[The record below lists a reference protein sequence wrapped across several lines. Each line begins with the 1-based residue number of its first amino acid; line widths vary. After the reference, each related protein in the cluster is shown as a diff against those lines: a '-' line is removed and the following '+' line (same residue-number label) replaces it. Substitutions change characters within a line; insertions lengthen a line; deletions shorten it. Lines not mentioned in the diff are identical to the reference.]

1 MKRLITTIVLTLAG
15 LSLAFAQ
22 TAEAPAKPDSNF
34 QYEPIRKG
42 DQFIRM
48 GLGFGFPLFNLTP
61 DGIEGDTNMKL
72 GGSGTV
78 GYSRFITS
86 KIALGGEIA
95 FSFNPTLGE
104 NLYFYLPLTF
114 KATYAF
120 VFNRIHVPVSLST
133 GFAFQT
139 YNNTSYFGPILKPEA
154 GAYFQYSPEWSYG
167 ASLGWNIIPQWY
179 KDGAN
184 NRTGNILE
192 AILSVRYHF

>member
-1 MKRLITTIVLTLAG
+1 MKRLITTIVLAFAG

-22 TAEAPAKPDSNF
+22 TAGTPAKPESNF

-48 GLGFGFPLFNLTP
+48 GLGPSISLFNLTP
-61 DGIEGDTNMKL
+61 DGIETDTKMKM
-72 GGSGTV
+72 GGTGTV
-78 GYSRFITS
+78 GYSRFINT
-86 KIALGGEIA
+86 KVALGGEIA

-120 VFNRIHVPVSLST
+120 VFNRIHVPVSLAT

-139 YNNTSYFGPILKPEA
+139 YNSTSYFGPILKPEA
-154 GAYFQYSPEWSYG
+154 GAYFQYSPDWSFG
-167 ASLGWNIIPQWY
+167 VSLGWNIIPQWY

-192 AILSVRYHF
+192 SVIGVRYHF

>member
-1 MKRLITTIVLTLAG
+1 MKRLITTIVLAVAG

-22 TAEAPAKPDSNF
+22 VAETPAKPESNF

-48 GLGFGFPLFNLTP
+48 GLGPAFSLFNLTP
-61 DGIEGDTNMKL
+61 DGIETDTNMKI
-72 GGSGTV
+72 GGTGTV
-78 GYSRFITS
+78 GYSRFINT

-120 VFNRIHVPVSLST
+120 VFNRIQVPVSLST

-139 YNNTSYFGPILKPEA
+139 YNDTSYFGPILKPEA
-154 GAYFQYSPEWSYG
+154 GAYFQYSPEWSFG

-179 KDGAN
+179 KDGAD

-192 AILSVRYHF
+192 SVIGVRYHF